1 MSLKR
6 MCLIISVL
14 IEAIKQ
20 IAATCSRNSHGAI
33 SGLLKRRVAA
43 NFLHPVPC
51 SFGNLLLPVKT
62 GTSSVASNALR

>member
-20 IAATCSRNSHGAI
+20 IAATCSRNSHGAL
-33 SGLLKRRVAA
+33 SGLLKRRRSE
-43 NFLHPVPC
+43 FLHPVPC

>member
-43 NFLHPVPC
+43 NFYILFPVVLEIC
-51 SFGNLLLPVKT
+51 FSL
-62 GTSSVASNALR
+62 